1 MIQDALDFELPVA
14 QLEAKLASIAQPKG
28 GDCDQAL
35 ELQAAI
41 KATLTDIFSQLEPW
55 QKLAL
60 ARHPKRPHS
69 IDYINACF
77 EDFDLLAGDRM
88 AHECEAIV
96 GGIATLKGRSVMVI
110 GQQKGRNLED
120 NLRVNFAMP
129 KPAGYRKV
137 KRLMLLAERYQM
149 PVITLLDSPGADAH
163 VDAELANQSEAI
175 ASNMVVMS
183 ELKTPIISVVI
194 GEAMSGGAMAMGVA
208 DRIAMLEYSVFSV
221 ISPEGCAAILW
232 RDAVHAKQAANAM
245 GITADKLADLKLIDE
260 VIKEPLGG
268 AHRDYDL
275 CFKRVKKFLV
285 STINGLDALDM
296 DDLLSK
302 RYRKWMLPSL
312 EC

>member
-1 MIQDALDFELPVA
+1 
-14 QLEAKLASIAQPKG
+14 
-28 GDCDQAL
+28 
-35 ELQAAI
+35 
-41 KATLTDIFSQLEPW
+41 
-55 QKLAL
+55 
-60 ARHPKRPHS
+60 
-69 IDYINACF
+69 
-77 EDFDLLAGDRM
+77 M

-175 ASNMVVMS
+175 ASNMVLMS

-208 DRIAMLEYSVFSV
+208 DCIAMLEYSVFSV

-245 GITADKLADLKLIDE
+245 GITADKLADFKLIDE

-268 AHRDYDL
+268 AHRDNDL

-285 STINGLDALDM
+285 STISELDALDM

-312 EC
+312 ER